1 MTLSI
6 LIILI
11 LSLYLFFAL
20 KNFNFAL
27 YFIFILLPTYRV
39 QFGILGFPMNL
50 LSAFIWII
58 VFVWFIRNFRNIALS
73 LKGLFSRPKETI
85 MGQNI
90 FGNFKWPIILILI
103 SAFISVLVSY
113 DTTKALGLF
122 KSYFLESLFLFVVV
136 VSAIKDKKQFK
147 KIVYS
152 LGVLGILIF
161 ILSLYQKLTGN
172 FTFSTTGIIEDNR
185 VISFFGYPNANG
197 LILVPIF
204 FLNLLNL
211 LQDKKLYLKVFN
223 VLVFLTA
230 FITVFWSKS
239 ESAIIAMIS
248 GLLIFACFKLI
259 NNKKFFYF
267 VSFSIIL
274 VSLLFPYVIKSPQTV
289 DVPGSKNYSIKE
301 KLLLQDLSG
310 QIRRN
315 MYDETKQLLKE
326 KSFFASG
333 LNGFQ
338 NDSIKYHKYD
348 YIEIFLYPHSIFMN
362 FYVSLGLF
370 GMLGF
375 LWLTVNLIRFTITK
389 YFSGSRDQIF
399 ILLTML
405 AIIIQGIVEAPY
417 FKNDL
422 SIVWWTV
429 FVGAIVLGREDNVAR
444 ENK

>member
-1 MTLSI
+1 MILNI

-11 LSLYLFFAL
+11 LVFYFILTIKSL
-20 KNFNFAL
+20 NNAL
-27 YFIFILLPTYRV
+27 YFLFILLPTYRV
-39 QFGILGFPMNL
+39 QFDILGFPMNL
-50 LSAFIWII
+50 LSCFIWIV
-58 VFVWFIRNFRNIALS
+58 VFAWFIKNFRNIVLS
-73 LKGLFSRPKETI
+73 LRGLFSKPIQVIKNK
-85 MGQNI
+85 NI
-90 FGNFKWPIILILI
+90 FGSFKWPIILILI

-122 KSYFLESLFLFVVV
+122 KSYFLESIFLFVVM
-136 VSAIKDKKQFK
+136 VSSIKNKKQFK
-147 KIVYS
+147 NIIYS
-152 LGVLGILIF
+152 LGFLGILIF

-197 LILVPIF
+197 LILVPMF

-211 LQDKKLYLKVFN
+211 LQDKKIYLKVFN
-223 VLVFLTA
+223 VLVFLTS
-230 FITVFWSKS
+230 FIIVFWSKS
-239 ESAIIAMIS
+239 ESAIIAMIA
-248 GLLIFACFKLI
+248 GLLIFLSFKLI
-259 NNKKFFYF
+259 NHKKFFYF
-267 VSFSIIL
+267 VSFGIIL
-274 VSLLFPYVIKSPQTV
+274 VALLFPYIAKSPQTV
-289 DVPGSKNYSIKE
+289 DVPSDKVYSIKE

-315 MYDETKQLLKE
+315 MYGETKQLLKE
-326 KSFFASG
+326 KPIFGSG
-333 LNGFQ
+333 LNGYQ

-375 LWLTVNLIRFTITK
+375 LWLTINLIRSTIAK

-399 ILLTML
+399 ILLIML
-405 AIIIQGIVEAPY
+405 AIIIQGVVEAPY

-422 SIVWWTV
+422 SIVWWVV
-429 FVGAIVLGREDNVAR
+429 FVGAIMLGREDKLGNIV
-444 ENK
+444 